1 MHLDLFDDLPLWI
14 SDKDSPPLS
23 SLEIF
28 LDWYGIENKDYR
40 QYWRQRLKEE
50 FHFESRKPTKF
61 LQGGQIINLG
71 KVTVEVIS
79 TPGHT
84 PGHLAFFFR
93 EPRVLFM
100 GDYDLT
106 KFGPWYGDVYG
117 SIEETIDSVNLLRK
131 IPARIFLASHETG
144 IFTVGPEEHWDNYLG
159 VIHER
164 ERRLLEFL
172 IEPRTMEEIVGAW
185 MVYGHQREPKAFFE
199 FGERALMK
207 KHLERLKR
215 LGKVFQEGDRYIK
228 KVVEKCEVA
237 KAVERK

>member
-28 LDWYGIENKDYR
+28 LDWYGIDHNDYR

-61 LQGGQIINLG
+61 LQGGQIIDLG
-71 KVTVEVIS
+71 MVTVEVIS

-84 PGHLAFFFR
+84 PGHLAFFFQ
-93 EPRVLFM
+93 EPGVLFM

-106 KFGPWYGDVYG
+106 KFGPFYGDVYA
-117 SIEETIDSVNLLRK
+117 SIEETIDSITRLKR
-131 IPARIFLASHETG
+131 IPAKVFLTSHETG
-144 IFTVGPEEHWDNYLG
+144 VFMGDPGKLWDDYLN
-159 VIHER
+159 VIYKR

-172 IEPRTMEEIVGAW
+172 IKPRTIEEIVGTW
-185 MVYGHQREPKAFFE
+185 IVYGREREPKAFFE
-199 FGERALMK
+199 FAEQTLMK
-207 KHLERLKR
+207 KHLERLIR
-215 LGKVFQEGDRYIK
+215 LGRVVREKDQYI
-228 KVVEKCEVA
+228 
-237 KAVERK
+237 RTG